1 MDDRLI
7 RIRESEKKS
16 HIETYTNERLYY
28 TNSWLQKPIKMVQ
41 DIMPLFEKYSELR
54 VLDLGCGVGRNCIC
68 VAEKYKKI
76 NCVVDCVD
84 LLEIAIEKL
93 QQNAKEYNVSSK
105 INGINKSI
113 EEYDIGI
120 NSYDFIMAISALEHI
135 DTEESFLKKLI
146 EIKNGL
152 RANGIVCLVIN
163 SNVKEINL
171 NTKDPI
177 DAQFEV
183 NLPTEKIKEYLE
195 EVFSGWNILK
205 TSISEQ
211 EYDIPRDKIVS
222 HLQTNVVTY
231 VARKCN

>member
-1 MDDRLI
+1 MIVYMCVMDKRY
-7 RIRESEKKS
+7 R
-16 HIETYTNERLYY
+16 
-28 TNSWLQKPIKMVQ
+28 
-41 DIMPLFEKYSELR
+41 
-54 VLDLGCGVGRNCIC
+54 
-68 VAEKYKKI
+68 
-76 NCVVDCVD
+76 
-84 LLEIAIEKL
+84 KL
-93 QQNAKEYNVSSK
+93 
-105 INGINKSI
+105 NGINKSI

-120 NSYDFIMAISALEHI
+120 NNYDFIMAISALEHI

-152 RANGIVCLVIN
+152 RENGIVCLVIN

-171 NTKDPI
+171 NTKEPI

-183 NLPTEKIKEYLE
+183 NLPTEKIKEYLD

-211 EYDIPRDKIVS
+211 KYDIPRDKIVS
-222 HLQTNVVTY
+222 CLHTNVVTY